1 MRFDCARVSAL
12 HIPQGDVMDK
22 TERDL
27 RRYMRKKER
36 EKNRPRRIFWT
47 VVIIAIVLIVI
58 LAILSRT
65 HIVIWWN
72 V

>member
-1 MRFDCARVSAL
+1 
-12 HIPQGDVMDK
+12 
-22 TERDL
+22 
-27 RRYMRKKER
+27 MRKKER

-58 LAILSRT
+58 FAILSRT